1 MTKVALLWIW
11 IVKTMIT
18 LLAQIDSQ
26 SGSFVKDDGSEWL
39 ECQVGFHGNI
49 REGVLRRQM

>member
-11 IVKTMIT
+11 IVKTTIT
-18 LLAQIDSQ
+18 LLAQIDGQ